1 MADFQTDLSKR
12 IDDVEAALGARFTTL
27 ENTHKLFDDWRP
39 RVDATIDG
47 FRVELSMMRKTM
59 NRVVLDSGS
68 ASSASLLTKSKMT
81 AVSSSAGNPVI
92 DPVGHHVDKHHRGF
106 GFQTRLPGKGVHARV
121 HTMSAAGFNKQ
132 ILAQKLSKL
141 NSSQQSIETLS
152 HWCVFHHRYC
162 QQVVQTWDCEFHAAP
177 VERRVSLLYLAND
190 IMQNSRKEGN
200 GYITEFMRVIPAA
213 LNEVLTVRDDFGR
226 NVPKRLIDIWE
237 DRKIFD
243 TQAQS
248 LKDDFFRRLK
258 DIRNKLTNT
267 GSELL
272 EKVVSSYK
280 HVLNAPMDEDTLM
293 RKCQAALI
301 NFDELNKTYGNN
313 SVLGS
318 SNRSGFMQELEEQH
332 SILRNSIEQLKMS
345 ESLRTTLISH
355 LKEALNEQELK
366 VEQVRSQL
374 QAAQPRFKRAAE
386 LCVGLG
392 SNMER
397 HQPSNQ
403 GLKRSSLSDPLSTVA
418 PEAAKSL
425 QKGQSTAVLYS
436 KEGNGVEHNVTETK
450 LAAGAASDNIRGGAL
465 PSRVNGGN
473 TMLKIEEHTSGN
485 KRQKLEDDTHISQP
499 QSQSPPPLPPPFPHP
514 DAFKPPPPQYPP
526 SPDPSPPPLPPN
538 SPPPHIIPP
547 PPLPLPA
554 MRPQMIS
561 HLPPP
566 AGKLFHVLVL
576 RHCFS
581 PAGCC
586 IQIVDGGLVVAVP
599 WMIDIGLEA

>member
-1 MADFQTDLSKR
+1 
-12 IDDVEAALGARFTTL
+12 
-27 ENTHKLFDDWRP
+27 
-39 RVDATIDG
+39 
-47 FRVELSMMRKTM
+47 
-59 NRVVLDSGS
+59 
-68 ASSASLLTKSKMT
+68 
-81 AVSSSAGNPVI
+81 
-92 DPVGHHVDKHHRGF
+92 
-106 GFQTRLPGKGVHARV
+106 
-121 HTMSAAGFNKQ
+121 
-132 ILAQKLSKL
+132 
-141 NSSQQSIETLS
+141 
-152 HWCVFHHRYC
+152 
-162 QQVVQTWDCEFHAAP
+162 
-177 VERRVSLLYLAND
+177 
-190 IMQNSRKEGN
+190 MQNSRKEGN

-450 LAAGAASDNIRGGAL
+450 LAAG
-465 PSRVNGGN
+465 
-473 TMLKIEEHTSGN
+473 
-485 KRQKLEDDTHISQP
+485 KL
-499 QSQSPPPLPPPFPHP
+499 
-514 DAFKPPPPQYPP
+514 Y
-526 SPDPSPPPLPPN
+526 N
-538 SPPPHIIPP
+538 
-547 PPLPLPA
+547 
-554 MRPQMIS
+554 
-561 HLPPP
+561 
-566 AGKLFHVLVL
+566 VLVP

-599 WMIDIGLEA
+599 CTIDIGLEA